1 MWYSSLSYQMSPNE
15 KFPVPHLAS
24 EKSSVTSGGRLASEL
39 MFETFPFKF
48 VFTFRLATR
57 ELVFVLLLLFVFE
70 LMLASAISMITS
82 PIAMTPTMA
91 APPTIH
97 QIALDFFR
105 GITPG
110 TDAGA
115 GAHCGGCD
123 AGMGGRETGAGGLL
137 AGGTDG

>member
-1 MWYSSLSYQMSPNE
+1 
-15 KFPVPHLAS
+15 
-24 EKSSVTSGGRLASEL
+24 

-48 VFTFRLATR
+48 VFTFRLTTR

-82 PIAMTPTMA
+82 PTTMTPTMA

-123 AGMGGRETGAGGLL
+123 AGMGGRETGGCEAFAGGLL
-137 AGGTDG
+137 AGGNEG